1 MSSSLFPYASKVE
14 ETLRLASRRRLLV
27 EAAEQLAP
35 TLSVVLSGF
44 ALTLLLGTDSL
55 GWLPVILLSAVGLT
69 VAALRLK
76 RRLLSLYR
84 VAQMLDRKLSLND
97 TLSTAH
103 FLLSSPAVDNNGAAR
118 FQLEQASRV
127 AEEVK
132 VQDAFP
138 FEGKRAWALCGA
150 LLAVSFGLFALR
162 YLVTQSLSLQPPL
175 VALQMPSAV
184 ERLEKSLRPKP
195 DHVKTPPLPRY
206 YPANP
211 ITGNST
217 EARDNRSLP
226 TEASDP
232 AGSDDRNGELTK
244 AQTQTAGKGKQR
256 ASDTKSG
263 TRSGDGKSSGEQ
275 ASEKTEERS
284 EQQAGA
290 QSPPSKDEQPAN
302 GQSNSPGLMNRMKD
316 ALSNM
321 MAKMR
326 ANGAPQQ
333 SGQRNEGS
341 QDQAKNNQSASAAAQ
356 QGQGNDRQNA
366 QGEESS
372 ENQNAEGQAQGQTSE
387 RPQNGQG
394 RSSDQSAQ
402 KGSDAQS
409 GVGRQD
415 GDKGIKD
422 AEQLRAMGKL
432 AEIIGKR
439 SANLTG
445 DMTVETPSGKQ
456 QLKTAYSQQVGRHSD
471 SGGEINRNEIPMMYQ
486 QYVRDYMEHV
496 RKQQAQSKP

>member
-1 MSSSLFPYASKVE
+1 
-14 ETLRLASRRRLLV
+14 
-27 EAAEQLAP
+27 
-35 TLSVVLSGF
+35 
-44 ALTLLLGTDSL
+44 
-55 GWLPVILLSAVGLT
+55 
-69 VAALRLK
+69 
-76 RRLLSLYR
+76 
-84 VAQMLDRKLSLND
+84 MLDRKLVLSD
-97 TLSTAH
+97 ALSTAH
-103 FLLSSPAVDNNGAAR
+103 FLLSSSEIDNNGAAR

-127 AEEVK
+127 AETVK

-138 FEGKRAWALCGA
+138 FRGQRAWALCGA
-150 LLAVSFGLFALR
+150 LAAVSFGLFALR
-162 YLVTQSLSLQPPL
+162 YLVTQSLSLRPPL
-175 VALQMPSAV
+175 VALQMPPV
-184 ERLEKSLRPKP
+184 IERLEESLRPRQDP
-195 DHVKTPPLPRY
+195 LETSPLPRH
-206 YPANP
+206 YPAIP
-211 ITGNST
+211 ITGDST

-232 AGSDDRNGELTK
+232 AGASDRNGELTK
-244 AQTQTAGKGKQR
+244 AQTQTAGKGNQQT
-256 ASDTKSG
+256 SDTKSESR
-263 TRSGDGKSSGEQ
+263 TGDGKKSSGQE
-275 ASEKTEERS
+275 APEKTEERS
-284 EQQAGA
+284 EGQAGA

-333 SGQRNEGS
+333 AGQRNEDRE
-341 QDQAKNNQSASAAAQ
+341 DQAKNNQSASASAK
-356 QGQGNDRQNA
+356 QGQGNDRQNT

-402 KGSDAQS
+402 KGNDAQS

-415 GDKGIKD
+415 GDKAIKE

-432 AEIIGKR
+432 AEVIGKR

-496 RKQQAQSKP
+496 RKQQTQTNKP

>member
-1 MSSSLFPYASKVE
+1 M
-14 ETLRLASRRRLLV
+14 
-27 EAAEQLAP
+27 EAAAQLAP
-35 TLSVVLSGF
+35 TLSVILGGF
-44 ALTLLLGTDSL
+44 GLTLLLGTDSL
-55 GWLPVILLSAVGLT
+55 GWLPVTLLSAAGLT
-69 VAALRLK
+69 VASLRLK
-76 RRLLSLYR
+76 RRLLPRYR
-84 VAQMLDRKLSLND
+84 VAQMLDRKLALSD
-97 TLSTAH
+97 ALSTAH
-103 FLLSSPAVDNNGAAR
+103 FLLSSSTVDHSGAAR

-127 AEEVK
+127 AEGVR

-138 FEGKRAWALCGA
+138 VGSKRVWALCGA
-150 LLAVSFGLFALR
+150 LAAVSFGLFALR
-162 YLVTQSLSLQPPL
+162 YLVTQSLSLRPPL
-175 VALQMPSAV
+175 LALQMPSVV

-195 DHVKTPPLPRY
+195 DHVKTSPLPRY
-206 YPANP
+206 YPASP
-211 ITGNST
+211 ITGNSAQT
-217 EARDNRSLP
+217 RDNRSLP

-232 AGSDDRNGELTK
+232 AGPGDRNGELTK
-244 AQTQTAGKGKQR
+244 AQTQTAGKGNQQE
-256 ASDTKSG
+256 SDTKSE
-263 TRSGDGKSSGEQ
+263 TRTGDGKSSGEQ
-275 ASEKTEERS
+275 TSEKTEERS
-284 EQQAGA
+284 EPQAGA
-290 QSPPSKDEQPAN
+290 QSPHSKNEQAAN

-321 MAKMR
+321 MAKMQ

-333 SGQRNEGS
+333 SGQRNEGK
-341 QDQAKNNQSASAAAQ
+341 QEQAKNNQSASAAAQ
-356 QGQGNDRQNA
+356 QGQGNERQNA

-372 ENQNAEGQAQGQTSE
+372 ENRNAEGQAQGQTSE

-432 AEIIGKR
+432 AELIGKR

-456 QLKTAYSQQVGRHSD
+456 QLKTAYSQQMGHHSD

-496 RKQQAQSKP
+496 RKQQEKSKP